1 MATTKK
7 RTQAKQADPAGQLD
21 TQGKASVKAVE
32 KRAQQIGREQL
43 PTRPGI
49 EQNMDTSPI
58 YDDSFP
64 GAQRL
69 KEKIALMTGADSGIG
84 RAVALAYAKEGA
96 KVAIL
101 YLKETQDA
109 KETLRLIEELGGDAM
124 AIAGDVG
131 DPAFCKRAVN
141 RVVKQLGGLDILVN
155 NAAEQHPQKSILDI
169 TPKQLEATFRTN
181 IFGMFYMTQA
191 ALKHMKK
198 GSCIINTGSVT
209 AYEGN
214 QQLIDY
220 AATKGAIATFTRSL
234 AQNLADK
241 GIRVNQVAP
250 GPIWTPLIPS
260 TFEPGHVDTFG
271 ENTLMQRP
279 GQPLELAEAYVF
291 LAWERASSYIT
302 GQTIHING
310 GRFVTN

>member
-7 RTQAKQADPAGQLD
+7 RTPAKQADPAGQLD
-21 TQGKASVKAVE
+21 TQGKATVEAVE

-69 KEKIALMTGADSGIG
+69 KGKIALMTGADSGIG

-109 KETLRLIEELGGDAM
+109 KETLRLIEELGGEAM

-155 NAAEQHPQKSILDI
+155 NAAQQHPQKSILDI

-271 ENTLMQRP
+271 HNTLMQRP

>member
-69 KEKIALMTGADSGIG
+69 KGKIALLTGADSGIG

-191 ALKHMKK
+191 ALQHMKK